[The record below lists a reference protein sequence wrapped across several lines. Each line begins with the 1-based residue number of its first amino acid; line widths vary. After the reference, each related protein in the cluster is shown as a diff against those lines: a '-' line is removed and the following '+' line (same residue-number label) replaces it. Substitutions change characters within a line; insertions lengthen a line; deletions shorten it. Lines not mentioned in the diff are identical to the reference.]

1 MSLRV
6 GLAIPLLDEGPLV
19 SSVAAAFLHVA
30 DDHELDLHLCLVDNG
45 SSDDTRARVQALAC
59 AESRISGVYLDQNAG
74 YGGGILAGVRHLVA
88 DLDPDL
94 VGWAWGDG
102 QVDPAV
108 LPALVAAF
116 KDDIMLAKARR
127 VERRDGWRRQLVT
140 TVYAATVRALGV
152 QTPDVNG
159 CPKLMRREAWAALDP
174 QSTDWFLDPE
184 VILGAEER
192 AWGIADAPVVM
203 TPRRAGRSKV
213 SWTTVAEFVDHLVR
227 WQGGWRPGPRSDLS

>member
-1 MSLRV
+1 VRV

-19 SSVAAAFLHVA
+19 SAVAAAFLEVA
-30 DDHELDLHLCLVDNG
+30 DAHGLDLHLCLVDNG
-45 SSDDTRARVQALAC
+45 SSDDTRDRVQALVSGDA
-59 AESRISGVYLDQNAG
+59 RIHGVYLDQNAG
-74 YGGGILAGVRHLVA
+74 YGGGILAGVHHLLA
-88 DLDPDL
+88 ALDPDL

-116 KDDIMLAKARR
+116 EDDIMVAKARR
-127 VERRDGWRRQLVT
+127 VERQDGWQRQLIT
-140 TVYAATVRALGV
+140 SVYAATVRALGV
-152 QTPDVNG
+152 RTPDVNG
-159 CPKLMRREAWAALDP
+159 RPKLLRREAWAALDP

-192 AWGIADAPVVM
+192 AWRIADAPVVM

-213 SWTTVAEFVDHLVR
+213 DWTTVAEFVDHLVR